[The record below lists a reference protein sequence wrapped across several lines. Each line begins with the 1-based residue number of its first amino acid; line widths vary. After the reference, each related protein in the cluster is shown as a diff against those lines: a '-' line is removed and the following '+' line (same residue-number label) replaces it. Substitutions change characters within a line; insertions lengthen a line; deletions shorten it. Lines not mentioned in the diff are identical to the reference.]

1 MVGYFIRYHSATVYK
16 EWRNQK
22 ASDVIA
28 NRSEKLWDE
37 LDKLENIYNYD
48 KLRNLDK
55 IKDWDEFIIYSNTDL
70 KCDFKNSVNKLY
82 KEIQIHIEFIEDH
95 DKNEELIKLLKN

>member
-1 MVGYFIRYHSATVYK
+1 M
-16 EWRNQK
+16 
-22 ASDVIA
+22 
-28 NRSEKLWDE
+28 DE
-37 LDKLENIYNYD
+37 LDRLENIYNYD

-82 KEIQIHIEFIEDH
+82 
-95 DKNEELIKLLKN
+95 